1 MKKRIVVVVL
11 GICFNKKGQ
20 ILLTQRNQ
28 PLEKRVH
35 KKWQFPGGAIEFGED
50 PLRALKRE
58 VKEEIGVE
66 VKILELIPNIAT
78 CTWKHPKSLCQNI
91 FLSYLCKIIKG
102 KPNSKNFE
110 TYHLD
115 WFYPKDI
122 KKLKSLPKTNEIIS
136 AALSLI
142 KKHL

>member
-28 PLEKRVH
+28 PLEKQVH
-35 KKWQFPGGAIEFGED
+35 KKWQLPGGAMEFGET
-50 PLRALKRE
+50 PEKTLKRE
-58 VKEEIGVE
+58 MKEEIGVD
-66 VKILELIPNIAT
+66 VKIIERISYTAT
-78 CTWKHPKSLCQNI
+78 NFWKYKKFQCQCL
-91 FLSYLCKIIKG
+91 FLSFLTKITKG